1 MKKKYKIILIA
12 MFVLLSFLLVIVGN
26 FYLNKRDN
34 IKRYFDIRIPSNS
47 KFISYEDTG
56 KLGHIKTV
64 VKVNEL
70 EMKKVLES
78 VKKHYYKAEDDA
90 RKEECYSEFE
100 WTNFRINKEHVI
112 EMYHSVVTRREVFRY
127 KKSAYRY
134 ICFVEGDKEG
144 YYICFSTGK

>member
-1 MKKKYKIILIA
+1 MNKKVKIILFI
-12 MFVLLSFLLVIVGN
+12 MFILFLFLLVSVGN

-34 IKRYFDIRIPSNS
+34 IKRYFDIRVPSS
-47 KFISYEDTG
+47 CEFISYEDTG
-56 KLGHIKTV
+56 EFGEIQAV
-64 VKVNEL
+64 IKVNEAD
-70 EMKKVLES
+70 MKKVLES

-100 WTNFRINKEHVI
+100 WTNFRIDKERVI

-134 ICFVEGDKEG
+134 IFFVKGDKEG